1 MLVIFGVT
9 LETEKKVIYAL
20 PKLYGIGTNS
30 AKKICKELGFSPA
43 LKIQNLTEKQQFEI
57 SKKIKEEFRIESN
70 LREEVKSNIQHYIL
84 NGSVRGFRHK
94 NKLPVRGQRTHSNAK
109 TQRRVAVSLS

>member
-9 LETEKKVIYAL
+9 LEVKKKVIYAL
-20 PKLYGIGTNS
+20 PKLYGIGLNC
-30 AKKICKELGFSPA
+30 AIRICKELGYSPM
-43 LKIQNLTEKQQFEI
+43 LKVENLTEKQQFEI

-70 LREEVKSNIQHYIL
+70 LKEEVKSNIQHYIS
-84 NGSVRGFRHK
+84 NGSIRGFRHK

-109 TQRRVAVSLS
+109 TQRRVRVGA